1 MFGTVIVSLMLVEP
15 FIGIIHHLRFLKTRE
30 PGLWTVWHIW
40 YGRVLILLGII
51 NGGLGLKLAGNTT
64 GGKIAYGVVG
74 GISGVGI
81 LLLAFWMK
89 TEREVFGRM
98 TGKREMRERERV
110 EEQ

>member
-1 MFGTVIVSLMLVEP
+1 MLVQP
-15 FIGIIHHLRFLKTRE
+15 FIGVIHHLRFKKKRE

-81 LLLAFWMK
+81 LILAVGMK
-89 TEREVFGRM
+89 TERKVLKRVLRKGEM
-98 TGKREMRERERV
+98 TERERERG
-110 EEQ
+110 ERGGRDGR